1 MILATNFVM
10 SWLLTNRDWKTK
22 EPTKGGELCD
32 DDGCQLIDW
41 VLLVASYPEEPHH
54 HQVIPDQHTSP
65 NFLQRCRSGDPSPL
79 QLVHQR
85 YLTRSDESQTPS
97 EVRGGAH
104 LSVPICCW
112 QYPSHRMSGPWGP
125 KDDNDDVNLAKLY
138 YRKSATKRKKE
149 MVPAKEQT
157 RKVCVC
163 VLCSPYSIFQ
173 ESWCVTCLLQGIFRA
188 ESWADIL
195 LCFLCTLDAKYFA
208 NWKTP
213 NCWGFVVLWR

>member
-65 NFLQRCRSGDPSPL
+65 NFLQRCRSGDPSRL

-85 YLTRSDESQTPS
+85 YLTRSDESQIPS

-104 LSVPICCW
+104 LSV
-112 QYPSHRMSGPWGP
+112 SHLLLAIPESPHVGTLGP
-125 KDDNDDVNLAKLY
+125 KRWQWWCKPCQTLLQEKCNK
-138 YRKSATKRKKE
+138 KKE
-149 MVPAKEQT
+149 GNGASKRANKEG
-157 RKVCVC
+157 VCVC
-163 VLCSPYSIFQ
+163 VVLPIFHFSG
-173 ESWCVTCLLQGIFRA
+173 ELMRYVLTSRNFSSRELSWYTTLL
-188 ESWADIL
+188 SVHTW
-195 LCFLCTLDAKYFA
+195 C
-208 NWKTP
+208 
-213 NCWGFVVLWR
+213 